1 MKSKTGDASKVLK
14 KLAIGTPTI
23 LQKMEG

>member
-1 MKSKTGDASKVLK
+1 MKSKTGDASKVLE